1 MVVDPRLST
10 RTVLDQSISYSS
22 QSSGNRDTISETST
36 VDRDSGQVITDVNIV
51 PFMREIDI
59 DFFGYNLRP
68 NREVFFYFDD
78 KEVVNI
84 TQRPNIITLDTR
96 KTFKDYKL
104 APRELLSIVGGQAR
118 IFHSETN
125 SDGNTVLYIGQ
136 ISQPKSNVTV
146 GNTVLGIVTGSIGN
160 VVSYQHSSGYVQ
172 ANSNTTIVYLSKDA
186 DSQTNNVY
194 VGNVISIMTGIVAGQ
209 TSNII
214 SYNASTRQVTV
225 SPAFTNN
232 VTANAIYSIGD
243 YRKPYSSNTNQT
255 HYTTNKGFIVGTLH
269 LPDPQAN
276 TFYSFRTG
284 DRIFRILDNTRNDL
298 TDYTT
303 RADYRF
309 TSTGLKLDV
318 MQVIDRTVTTNN
330 IIFSSATEYEPP
342 PPPPPPPPQDGGG
355 WINEMDPIAQ
365 SFYIDETIYR
375 EGIFVSSI
383 DLFFKNKG
391 ETLPIEVQIRPM
403 NNGLPDSKTVL
414 PYASV
419 ILEPEDVRTSDLPNT
434 ANSLTATRFTF
445 PSPVYLAPA
454 AEYAFVIF
462 TNDYGYDLFVSEVGE
477 TQLGTDRLVSKQPF
491 LGSMFK
497 SQAGTTYTPLQDED
511 VMFVLNKCV
520 FTSSGSVVFNEIK
533 DSNYRIPYRATDFAT
548 YNSNIAFD
556 LFQVHSDAAQIPG
569 TLLTYNYRATGND
582 DFALDS
588 SYVTFKPEQNVLLDE
603 RKVLIGPNYTAANS
617 FYMQVL
623 MTTTNPDVSPVVF
636 HNRQSVVPQQMLINN
651 MPITNTIIAIA
662 NTGSGYTNA
671 NTTLT
676 FNGLSGSGA
685 SGYIVANG
693 TGHLQSVIMTS
704 EGSGYYN
711 NITCTITSTDGTGG
725 SIVVSGETDK
735 SGGPALARYITE
747 TVTLLDQY
755 DGGDLRVY
763 LTASRPRT
771 SDIAVYYKVR
781 NALDAE
787 SIDEKNWTRMTQTTG
802 IYDYSD
808 NQNAIEYEYRPSTT
822 SNNII
827 YTSSSAT
834 YKTFNQFKVKVVLSS
849 SSTLYD
855 QIPRL
860 YDIRSIAMPADA
872 Y

>member
-36 VDRDSGQVITDVNIV
+36 VDRDSGQVITDVNVV

-355 WINEMDPIAQ
+355 WTNEMDPIAQ
-365 SFYIDETIYR
+365 
-375 EGIFVSSI
+375 
-383 DLFFKNKG
+383 L
-391 ETLPIEVQIRPM
+391 RP
-403 NNGLPDSKTVL
+403 D
-414 PYASV
+414 
-419 ILEPEDVRTSDLPNT
+419 NT
-434 ANSLTATRFTF
+434 
-445 PSPVYLAPA
+445 Y
-454 AEYAFVIF
+454 
-462 TNDYGYDLFVSEVGE
+462 
-477 TQLGTDRLVSKQPF
+477 
-491 LGSMFK
+491 
-497 SQAGTTYTPLQDED
+497 
-511 VMFVLNKCV
+511 
-520 FTSSGSVVFNEIK
+520 
-533 DSNYRIPYRATDFAT
+533 
-548 YNSNIAFD
+548 
-556 LFQVHSDAAQIPG
+556 
-569 TLLTYNYRATGND
+569 
-582 DFALDS
+582 
-588 SYVTFKPEQNVLLDE
+588 
-603 RKVLIGPNYTAANS
+603 
-617 FYMQVL
+617 
-623 MTTTNPDVSPVVF
+623 
-636 HNRQSVVPQQMLINN
+636 
-651 MPITNTIIAIA
+651 
-662 NTGSGYTNA
+662 
-671 NTTLT
+671 
-676 FNGLSGSGA
+676 
-685 SGYIVANG
+685 
-693 TGHLQSVIMTS
+693 
-704 EGSGYYN
+704 
-711 NITCTITSTDGTGG
+711 
-725 SIVVSGETDK
+725 
-735 SGGPALARYITE
+735 
-747 TVTLLDQY
+747 
-755 DGGDLRVY
+755 
-763 LTASRPRT
+763 
-771 SDIAVYYKVR
+771 
-781 NALDAE
+781 
-787 SIDEKNWTRMTQTTG
+787 
-802 IYDYSD
+802 
-808 NQNAIEYEYRPSTT
+808 
-822 SNNII
+822 
-827 YTSSSAT
+827 
-834 YKTFNQFKVKVVLSS
+834 
-849 SSTLYD
+849 
-855 QIPRL
+855 
-860 YDIRSIAMPADA
+860 
-872 Y
+872 